1 MFIGICVYMTM
12 FICVC
17 VYMTMFFC
25 LSAERVSQL
34 PHCYAWCHRG
44 IRGADKTKQK
54 SHHSP
59 ECCPC
64 WAFNQKNLRSTNEED
79 GVGALLIRTDR
90 NVKMQGP
97 DWPNMRHWWPNNV
110 RSTRSSTIVQR
121 GSKHQ
126 TQLVLVCWKRTHICS
141 NSDGGWDRSLLAPD
155 MDHTLTTTCEIATFS
170 VTFSILSFLKLFLQC
185 W

>member
-1 MFIGICVYMTM
+1 MTQYWTGALCVCVYMTVSVCISMCGVCSSDFIFTWQCSLFICTYVYMTM

-25 LSAERVSQL
+25 LSDERVSQL

-110 RSTRSSTIVQR
+110 RSTGSSTIVQR
-121 GSKHQ
+121 EFRHQ
-126 TQLVLVCWKRTHICS
+126 THS
-141 NSDGGWDRSLLAPD
+141 
-155 MDHTLTTTCEIATFS
+155 
-170 VTFSILSFLKLFLQC
+170 
-185 W
+185 